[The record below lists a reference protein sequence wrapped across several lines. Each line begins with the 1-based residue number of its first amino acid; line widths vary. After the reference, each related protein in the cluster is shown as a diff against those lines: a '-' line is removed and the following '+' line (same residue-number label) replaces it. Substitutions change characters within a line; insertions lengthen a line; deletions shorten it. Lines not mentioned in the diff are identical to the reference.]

1 MKLYGGIDLHSN
13 NSVIAIINEHG
24 ETLNCKRLNND
35 MSVILSFLTPYKDK
49 LTGLV
54 VESTFNWYWLVDAL
68 MDEGFTLHL
77 ANPAAI
83 QQYSGL
89 KYADDHSDARWLAEM
104 LRLKILPE
112 GYIYPRE
119 LRAVRDLMRKRK
131 DIVQQSTKNLIS
143 VQICYMRHLGYKPSS
158 NKIKQMAAIRKG
170 VNVEQVHADFSSM
183 NTALSVISNLSLI
196 RCAQQQI
203 NVIEGAIL
211 KQTSLSPEFMNLTSI
226 DGIGNTLAL
235 TIMLETGTIKRFN
248 SPGNFS
254 SYCRCV
260 KGARYSNGK
269 KKGATNQKN
278 GNRYL
283 AWAFTEAANFAIRYN
298 PTIKKYYQRKLES
311 PRVCQRLNNLRNW
324 NYEKIKSLY
333 IRIS

>member
-13 NSVIAIINEHG
+13 NCVIAIINEHG
-24 ETLNCKRLNND
+24 ETLTVKRLNND
-35 MSVILSFLTPYKDK
+35 ISVILSFLSPYKDK
-49 LTGLV
+49 LIGLV
-54 VESTFNWYWLVDAL
+54 VESTFNWYWLVDDL
-68 MDEGFTLHL
+68 MDEEFTLHL

-89 KYADDHSDARWLAEM
+89 KHADDHSDARFLAEM
-104 LRLKILPE
+104 LRLDILPE

-119 LRAVRDLMRKRK
+119 LRSVRDLMRKQM
-131 DIVQQSTKNLIS
+131 DIVQQSTKNLLS
-143 VQICYMRHLGYKPSS
+143 VQSYYMRHLGYKLSS

-170 VNVEQVHADFSSM
+170 VDAEQVHADFSSM

-235 TIMLETGTIKRFN
+235 TIMLETGTIKRFD
-248 SPGNFS
+248 
-254 SYCRCV
+254 
-260 KGARYSNGK
+260 
-269 KKGATNQKN
+269 
-278 GNRYL
+278 
-283 AWAFTEAANFAIRYN
+283 
-298 PTIKKYYQRKLES
+298 
-311 PRVCQRLNNLRNW
+311 
-324 NYEKIKSLY
+324 SLGVVVQ
-333 IRIS
+333 

>member
-13 NSVIAIINEHG
+13 NSVIAIINEQG
-24 ETLNCKRLNND
+24 ETLSCKRLNND
-35 MSVILSFLTPYKDK
+35 ISVILSFLAPYKDK

-68 MDEGFTLHL
+68 MDAEFKLHL

-104 LRLKILPE
+104 LRLNILPE

-119 LRAVRDLMRKRK
+119 LRAVRDLMRKRM
-131 DIVQQSTKNLIS
+131 DIVQQSTKNLLS
-143 VQICYMRHLGYKPSS
+143 VQSCYMRHLGYKLGS

-170 VNVEQVHADFSSM
+170 VDTEQVHADFSSM

-203 NVIEGAIL
+203 NAIEGAIL
-211 KQTSLSPEFMNLTSI
+211 KQTSLSPEFINLSSI

-235 TIMLETGTIKRFN
+235 TIMLETGTIKRFD
-248 SPGNFS
+248 SPGNS
-254 SYCRCV
+254 HRITAV
-260 KGARYSNGK
+260 LKGQGTAMERK
-269 KKGATNQKN
+269 KAL
-278 GNRYL
+278 R
-283 AWAFTEAANFAIRYN
+283 IRRMV
-298 PTIKKYYQRKLES
+298 I
-311 PRVCQRLNNLRNW
+311 V
-324 NYEKIKSLY
+324 I
-333 IRIS
+333 